1 MTTTTTSAVGWG
13 VRVPGML
20 RESFVALVSAALL
33 VVGCGDDDSSASTA
47 NDQAAADEAIAAVEQ
62 SLRADGFSAASDQDE
77 DDDLVFETQECREFD
92 KALPGGEGQDLAGKT
107 ASAESDDFE
116 RGEVAPAGGVLETV
130 QAFAGFVEEP
140 DDLDPVLELL
150 KDERLGRCVEEAF
163 RIATEAAAAEDEATV
178 EFGGFEVEQLGS
190 EGLGDAGGGVQ
201 LTGQFTASGFTFPVA
216 FAFQL
221 VRVDRALVGVVT
233 SGVGPDEPTADRAA
247 LLQVLVD
254 GIGDQ
259 SA

>member
-1 MTTTTTSAVGWG
+1 MTTTTTSAVGSG
-13 VRVPGML
+13 VRVPAML

-33 VVGCGDDDSSASTA
+33 VVGCGDDNSSASTA
-47 NDQAAADEAIAAVEQ
+47 NDQAAADEAIAALEQ
-62 SLRADGFSAASDQDE
+62 SLRDDGFSAASDQDE
-77 DDDLVFETQECREFD
+77 DDDLAFESQECREFD

-130 QAFAGFVEEP
+130 QAFTASVEEP

-150 KDERLGRCVEEAF
+150 NDQRLGRCVEEAF
-163 RIATEAAAAEDEATV
+163 RIATEAAAAEDQATV
-178 EFGGFEVEQLGS
+178 EFGGFEVEQVGS
-190 EGLGDAGGGVQ
+190 EGLGAGGGVQ

-233 SGVGPDEPTADRAA
+233 SGVGPDEPTADRAG

>member
-1 MTTTTTSAVGWG
+1 MTTTTASTVGSG

-20 RESFVALVSAALL
+20 RATFVALVSAALL
-33 VVGCGDDDSSASTA
+33 LVGCGDDDSGVSTA

-62 SLRADGFSAASDQDE
+62 SLRDDGFSAASDQDE
-77 DDDLVFETQECREFD
+77 DDDLVFESQECREFD
-92 KALPGGEGQDLAGKT
+92 EALPGDEDLPGET
-107 ASAESDDFE
+107 ASAESDELE
-116 RGEVAPAGGVLETV
+116 RGELAPAGGVLETV
-130 QAFAGFVEEP
+130 QAFAGFVEQP

-150 KDERLGRCVEEAF
+150 NDERFGRCLEEAF
-163 RIATEAAAAEDEATV
+163 RIATEAAAADDEATV

-190 EGLGDAGGGVQ
+190 EGLGDAGGGLQ
-201 LTGQFTASGFTFPVA
+201 LTGQFTASGFTVPVSL
-216 FAFQL
+216 AFQL

-254 GIGDQ
+254 GVGDQ

>member
-1 MTTTTTSAVGWG
+1 MTTTRSAVGSG

-20 RESFVALVSAALL
+20 RGSLVGLVSAALL
-33 VVGCGDDDSSASTA
+33 LVGCGDDDSGVSTP

-62 SLRADGFSAASDQDE
+62 SLRDDGFSAASDQDE
-77 DDDLVFETQECREFD
+77 DDDVVFESQECREFD
-92 KALPGGEGQDLAGKT
+92 EAFLGGDEDQGLPGET

-116 RGEVAPAGGVLETV
+116 GGELAPAGGVLETV

-140 DDLDPVLELL
+140 GDLDPVLELL
-150 KDERLGRCVEEAF
+150 NDERFGPCLEEAF
-163 RIATEAAAAEDEATV
+163 RIGTEAAAAEDGATV

-201 LTGQFTASGFTFPVA
+201 LTGQVAASGLTLPVS
-216 FAFQL
+216 FALQL
-221 VRVDRALVGVVT
+221 VQVDRALLAVVT
-233 SGVGPDEPTADRAA
+233 SGVGPDEPTVDRAA

-254 GIGDQ
+254 GVADQ